1 MDDLDFPG
9 WEPAKSVQVVE
20 GNGLFRSLVKG
31 QPYMRWQSGDE
42 GCTRLAIVQLYKCG
56 LGTEEDLA
64 AAFGRHI
71 NSVQNYLRD
80 FTGEGIQGLM
90 TERRGPKGQ
99 WKLTPELRGKILQ
112 IVLREGIWKLEAIQ
126 QRLLEAWQEAVS
138 VPRSEER
145 RVGKECRS
153 RWAPYY

>member
-20 GNGLFRSLVKG
+20 GNGLTKG
-31 QPYMRWQSGDE
+31 
-42 GCTRLAIVQLYKCG
+42 LAIVQLYKCG

-80 FTGEGIQGLM
+80 FTGEGIHGLM

-138 VPRSEER
+138 VPR
-145 RVGKECRS
+145 
-153 RWAPYY
+153 